1 MINYV
6 YKGPS
11 LDEHILKSGH
21 WAININGV
29 WHTSD
34 EAAVQALIDGYTIG
48 QTQDWVCRQIDDHA
62 RMLRDKV
69 VVGVS
74 AAELASWTIKQS
86 EAAAFQAT
94 GLATSAP
101 TLGQEAQARG
111 VSLAAIVARVAQNAP
126 VFLSLEAT
134 IAGTAGRHYENP
146 VLEFDFSGEL
156 SSIDTAVITVS
167 PAGLLLDGAYQVSGA
182 VVLQRVRSLTGQD
195 KTNYRIRCEAVSGV
209 EKRVRVGVLPVRS
222 E

>member
-1 MINYV
+1 MINYI

-11 LDEHILKSGH
+11 LDEHIIKSGH

-34 EAAVQALIDGYTIG
+34 DAAVQALIDGYTIG

-94 GLATSAP
+94 GQATSAP
-101 TLGQEAQARG
+101 TLGHEAQARG

-134 IAGTAGRHYENP
+134 IAGTAGRHKDAVRLTATFEAALAY
-146 VLEFDFSGEL
+146 DWSGGWPNL
-156 SSIDTAVITVS
+156 
-167 PAGLLLDGAYQVSGA
+167 
-182 VVLQRVRSLTGQD
+182 
-195 KTNYRIRCEAVSGV
+195 
-209 EKRVRVGVLPVRS
+209 
-222 E
+222 